1 MRTTVLVVVMT
12 VSLARP
18 ATAQEVTVAPAAY
31 RQFITGDLSKFGRP
45 LMTEV
50 RFSFP
55 LSDRFAFEPF
65 VDVPSSMVGAQ
76 IRHRLVRLSTDD
88 GSYAFASY
96 GVATFIIGQLGFGWH
111 HRVTDRLAFRSEV
124 RLVTFHVV
132 PVGVL
137 GAAGV
142 SVRLGK

>member
-1 MRTTVLVVVMT
+1 M
-12 VSLARP
+12 A
-18 ATAQEVTVAPAAY
+18 
-31 RQFITGDLSKFGRP
+31 
-45 LMTEV
+45 EV

-65 VDVPSSMVGAQ
+65 IDVPSRMVGAQ
-76 IRHRLVRLSTDD
+76 IRQRLVRFSTKK
-88 GSYAFASY
+88 GSYAFVSY
-96 GVATFIIGQLGFGWH
+96 GVATLIIGHVGFGWH
-111 HRVTDRLAFRSEV
+111 QRLSDRLAFRPEV

-137 GAAGV
+137 LAGGV